1 MKQLIVSDK
10 VQKELL
16 TDFMIMG
23 ETRGLIGGYCEDEF
37 PVYYANEEMARMLG
51 YGAVEELVEAIN
63 GKVINTIHPDDREQ
77 VIKDIGGEYY
87 EGLTYETTYRMPR
100 KDGSWFWTVDKGKV
114 IRTEEGKLA
123 IISACQDMTSFVERH
138 KKLEEQNILSQAT
151 IDNIPGGYHRCSLEE
166 GHPFIYISDRFL
178 AILGWTR
185 EEIKTE
191 FHNKFDNMLHPDDRH
206 LSAKYTAR
214 ILDTCGHGFT
224 QDQIYRLLGKDGYH
238 WVTDATTLVKSGD
251 QTFFQGNIT
260 DITDFVKGKEKN
272 EKELEGSNQILNEH
286 NRILSALSRDYTTVL
301 LCDLRQ
307 DTFEVVKG
315 DSFTHHDPEEKQKL
329 VRESN
334 CYSERVRYFFEN
346 VLIKESAPEY
356 LERLLPEY
364 LMNELQETDS
374 IEIYYKTI
382 PNGSGFRHFLANAV
396 RLSNEEDH
404 FKIILGFRSVDEI
417 IKKEQEIE
425 LQREIIEGLGK
436 EYFSVLAVE
445 LDKDRVFSYR
455 ESEENGK
462 IISDFCR
469 KCDNRWS
476 QIIPSYAETMV
487 SDNTNGEFEKQLG
500 LETLRSQKEDYS
512 MTYEFKS
519 GTEIIYH
526 QVRVAYVKK
535 KDGARVAVVGT
546 RNIDSLIKKERMQ
559 EEKLKKAY
567 AAAENSNKAKT
578 EFLNNMSHDIRT
590 PMNVILGYN
599 QLMKSQ
605 LTEPKQLDYQKK
617 IEQSGKLLLSIIN
630 NVLDM
635 ARIESGKIKVDE
647 NYESVGEVVDE
658 IISTFASEAE
668 ERGIHLSGSMKVTH
682 RNILC
687 DGTKIREIYVNLVSN
702 AIKYTPRG
710 GNVTITVE
718 ELPCK
723 REGYMKVKSEIKDT
737 GIGMS
742 KEYLPTLF
750 EPFSRELN
758 TTTGRVRGTGLGMPI
773 VKKMIDLMGGSLEVE
788 SELGKGTVFTF
799 TLMHKI
805 ADKKYYS
812 QRIEKVKTSSMRES
826 LSGKHVLLAEDNDLN
841 AEIAVT
847 ILEEAGFVIERV
859 EDGIQCVNRIEQMS
873 PGTYDLILMDIQMP
887 NMDGYQAAQC
897 IRHLND
903 KKKAE
908 IPIIAMTANAFAED
922 RKRTFDAGMNGHIAK
937 PIDIEKL
944 GAVILSVLKKQES
957 LQIEKNNSMSANR
970 LRS

>member
-1 MKQLIVSDK
+1 MKQLIIPDK
-10 VQKELL
+10 VQKEML

-37 PVYYANEEMARMLG
+37 PVCYANEGMARMLG
-51 YGAVEELVEAIN
+51 YDAVEELIEAID

-77 VIKDIGGEYY
+77 VIKDIGDEYY

-114 IRTEEGKLA
+114 IQTEDGKLA
-123 IISACQDMTSFVERH
+123 IISACYDMTSFVERH
-138 KKLEEQNILSQAT
+138 KKLEEKNMLSQAT

-166 GHPFIYISDRFL
+166 GHPFLYISNRFL

-185 EEIKTE
+185 EEIRTI
-191 FHNKFDNMLHPDDRH
+191 FDNKFDNMLHPDDRN
-206 LSAKYTAR
+206 LSSDYVTR
-214 ILDTCGHGFT
+214 ILDTRGHGSAK
-224 QDQIYRLLGKDGYH
+224 DQIYRLLGKDGYH
-238 WVTDATTLVKSGD
+238 WVTDATTLVKSGN

-260 DITDFVKGKEKN
+260 DFTDFVKAKE
-272 EKELEGSNQILNEH
+272 
-286 NRILSALSRDYTTVL
+286 
-301 LCDLRQ
+301 
-307 DTFEVVKG
+307 
-315 DSFTHHDPEEKQKL
+315 
-329 VRESN
+329 
-334 CYSERVRYFFEN
+334 
-346 VLIKESAPEY
+346 
-356 LERLLPEY
+356 
-364 LMNELQETDS
+364 
-374 IEIYYKTI
+374 
-382 PNGSGFRHFLANAV
+382 
-396 RLSNEEDH
+396 
-404 FKIILGFRSVDEI
+404 
-417 IKKEQEIE
+417 KKEQEIE

-445 LDKDRVFSYR
+445 LDKDRVLSYR
-455 ESEENGK
+455 ESGENGK

-469 KCDNRWS
+469 KCGNRWS
-476 QIIPSYAETMV
+476 KIIPSYAEMMV
-487 SDNTNGEFEKQLG
+487 SDNTNGEFENQLG
-500 LETLRSQKEDYS
+500 LETLRSQEKDYS
-512 MTYEFKS
+512 MTYEFKLET
-519 GTEIIYH
+519 GINYH
-526 QVRVAYVKK
+526 QVRVAFVKK
-535 KDGARVAVVGT
+535 KDGTRMAVVGT

-567 AAAENSNKAKT
+567 VAAENANKAKT

-599 QLMKSQ
+599 HLMKSQ
-605 LTEPKQLDYQKK
+605 LTESKQLDYQKK
-617 IEQSGKLLLSIIN
+617 IEQSGKLLLAIIN

-647 NYESVGEVVDE
+647 NYERVGEVVDE
-658 IISTFASEAE
+658 IISTFSSEAE
-668 ERGIHLSGSMKVTH
+668 EKEIHLSGSMKVTH

-773 VKKMIDLMGGSLEVE
+773 VKKMVDLMGGSLEVE

-847 ILEEAGFVIERV
+847 ILEEAGLVIERV

-957 LQIEKNNSMSANR
+957 LQTGKNNSMSANR

>member
-1 MKQLIVSDK
+1 MKQLIIPDK
-10 VQKELL
+10 VQKEML
-16 TDFMIMG
+16 TDFMVTEG
-23 ETRGLIGGYCEDEF
+23 TSGLIGGYCEEEF

-51 YGAVEELVEAIN
+51 YDTVEELVAAID
-63 GKVINTIHPDDREQ
+63 GKVIHTIHPDDREQ

-114 IRTEEGKLA
+114 IRTEDGKLA
-123 IISACQDMTSFVERH
+123 IISACQDMTAFVERY
-138 KKLEEQNILSQAT
+138 KKQE
-151 IDNIPGGYHRCSLEE
+151 D
-166 GHPFIYISDRFL
+166 
-178 AILGWTR
+178 
-185 EEIKTE
+185 
-191 FHNKFDNMLHPDDRH
+191 
-206 LSAKYTAR
+206 
-214 ILDTCGHGFT
+214 
-224 QDQIYRLLGKDGYH
+224 
-238 WVTDATTLVKSGD
+238 
-251 QTFFQGNIT
+251 
-260 DITDFVKGKEKN
+260 
-272 EKELEGSNQILNEH
+272 SNRILNER

-301 LCDLRQ
+301 LCDLKQ

-315 DSFTHHDPEEKQKL
+315 DTFTHNAPEEKQKL

-334 CYSERVRYFFEN
+334 CYSEIARYFFEN
-346 VLIKESAPEY
+346 VLVKESAPEY

-374 IEIYYKTI
+374 IEIYHKTI
-382 PNGSGFRHFLANAV
+382 PNGSGSRHFLAKAV

-417 IKKEQEIE
+417 MKKEQEIE
-425 LQREIIEGLGK
+425 LQREIIEGLDK
-436 EYFSVLAVE
+436 VYFSVLVVE

-455 ESEENGK
+455 ESGENGK

-476 QIIPSYAETMV
+476 KIIPLYAKTMV

-500 LETLRSQKEDYS
+500 LEVLRSREEDYS
-512 MTYEFKS
+512 MTYELQ
-519 GTEIIYH
+519 TETGISYH
-526 QVRVAYVKK
+526 QVRVAYGKK
-535 KDGARVAVVGT
+535 KDGTRMAVVGT
-546 RNIDSLIKKERMQ
+546 RNIDSLIKKERIQ

-567 AAAENSNKAKT
+567 AAAENANKAKT

-599 QLMKSQ
+599 QLMKSL

-630 NVLDM
+630 HVLDM
-635 ARIESGKIKVDE
+635 ARIESGKMDIDE
-647 NYESVGEVVDE
+647 NYERVGEVLDE
-658 IISTFASEAE
+658 ILSTFSSEAE
-668 ERGIHLSGSMKVTH
+668 EKGIHLSGSMQVTH

-702 AIKYTPRG
+702 AMKYTPRG
-710 GNVTITVE
+710 GKVTITVE
-718 ELPCK
+718 ELPCEK
-723 REGYMKVKSEIKDT
+723 EGYMKVKSEIKDT

-742 KEYLPTLF
+742 KEYLPMLF
-750 EPFSRELN
+750 EPFSREHN
-758 TTTGRVRGTGLGMPI
+758 TTIGKVGGTGLGMPI
-773 VKKMIDLMGGSLEVE
+773 VKKMVDLMGGSIEVE
-788 SELGKGTVFTF
+788 SEPGKGTVFAF

-805 ADKKYYS
+805 ADEKYYS
-812 QRIEKVKTSSMRES
+812 RKTETDDASDPGKT
-826 LSGKHVLLAEDNDLN
+826 LLGKHVLLAEDNDLN

-847 ILEEAGFVIERV
+847 VLEEAGLAIERV
-859 EDGIQCVNRIEQMS
+859 EDGIQCVNKVEQMS

-903 KKKAE
+903 KTKAE

-922 RKRTFDAGMNGHIAK
+922 RKRAFDAGMNGHIAK
-937 PIDIEKL
+937 PIDIEKMEQ
-944 GAVILSVLKKQES
+944 AILSVLSKSKASQRQFCE
-957 LQIEKNNSMSANR
+957 
-970 LRS
+970 

>member
-1 MKQLIVSDK
+1 MKQLIIPDK
-10 VQKELL
+10 VQKEML
-16 TDFMIMG
+16 TDFRIMG
-23 ETRGLIGGYCEDEF
+23 ETKGLIGGYCEDEF
-37 PVYYANEEMARMLG
+37 PVCYANEEMARMLG
-51 YGAVEELVEAIN
+51 YDAVEELIEAID

-77 VIKDIGGEYY
+77 VIKDIGDEYY

-114 IRTEEGKLA
+114 IQTEDGKLA
-123 IISACQDMTSFVERH
+123 IISACYDMTSFVERH
-138 KKLEEQNILSQAT
+138 KKLEEKNMLSQAT

-166 GHPFIYISDRFL
+166 GHPFLYISNRFL

-185 EEIKTE
+185 EEIRTI
-191 FHNKFDNMLHPDDRH
+191 FDNKFDNMLHPDDRN
-206 LSAKYTAR
+206 LSSDYVTR
-214 ILDTCGHGFT
+214 ILDTRGHGSEK
-224 QDQIYRLLGKDGYH
+224 DQIYRLLGKDGYH
-238 WVTDATTLVKSGD
+238 WVTDATTLVKSGN

-260 DITDFVKGKEKN
+260 DFTDFVKAKE
-272 EKELEGSNQILNEH
+272 
-286 NRILSALSRDYTTVL
+286 
-301 LCDLRQ
+301 
-307 DTFEVVKG
+307 
-315 DSFTHHDPEEKQKL
+315 
-329 VRESN
+329 
-334 CYSERVRYFFEN
+334 
-346 VLIKESAPEY
+346 
-356 LERLLPEY
+356 
-364 LMNELQETDS
+364 
-374 IEIYYKTI
+374 
-382 PNGSGFRHFLANAV
+382 
-396 RLSNEEDH
+396 
-404 FKIILGFRSVDEI
+404 
-417 IKKEQEIE
+417 KKEQEIE

-445 LDKDRVFSYR
+445 LDKDRVLSYR
-455 ESEENGK
+455 ESGENGK

-469 KCDNRWS
+469 KCGNRWS
-476 QIIPSYAETMV
+476 KIIPSYAETMV
-487 SDNTNGEFEKQLG
+487 SDNTNGEFENQLG
-500 LETLRSQKEDYS
+500 LETLRSQEKDYS
-512 MTYEFKS
+512 MTYEFKLET
-519 GTEIIYH
+519 GINYH
-526 QVRVAYVKK
+526 QVRVAFVKK
-535 KDGARVAVVGT
+535 KDGTRMAVVGT

-567 AAAENSNKAKT
+567 VAAENANKAKT

-599 QLMKSQ
+599 HLMKSQ
-605 LTEPKQLDYQKK
+605 LTESKQLDYQKK
-617 IEQSGKLLLSIIN
+617 IEQSGKLLLAIIN

-647 NYESVGEVVDE
+647 NYERVGEVVDE
-658 IISTFASEAE
+658 IISTFSSEAE
-668 ERGIHLSGSMKVTH
+668 EKEIHLSGSMKVTH

-702 AIKYTPRG
+702 AMKYTPRG

-718 ELPCK
+718 ELPCEK
-723 REGYMKVKSEIKDT
+723 EGYMKVKSEIKDT

-750 EPFSRELN
+750 EPFSREQN
-758 TTTGRVRGTGLGMPI
+758 TTIGRIGGTGLGMPI
-773 VKKMIDLMGGSLEVE
+773 VKKMVDLMGGSIEVA

-805 ADKKYYS
+805 ADRKFYS
-812 QRIEKVKTSSMRES
+812 QKTEAAETSEMGKN

-847 ILEEAGFVIERV
+847 VLEETGIVIERV
-859 EDGIQCVNRIEQMS
+859 EDGIQCVNRVVQMS

-887 NMDGYQAAQC
+887 NMDGYKATRC
-897 IRHLND
+897 IRRLDD

-922 RKRTFDAGMNGHIAK
+922 RKKAFDAGMNGHIAK

-944 GAVILSVLKKQES
+944 GAVILSVLNKQEN
-957 LQIEKNNSMSANR
+957 LQNGKNNSMNANR

>member
-1 MKQLIVSDK
+1 MKQLIIPDK
-10 VQKELL
+10 VQKEML

-23 ETRGLIGGYCEDEF
+23 ETKGLIGGYCEDEF
-37 PVYYANEEMARMLG
+37 PVCYANEEMARMLG
-51 YGAVEELVEAIN
+51 YDAVEELIEAID

-77 VIKDIGGEYY
+77 VIKDIGDEYY

-100 KDGSWFWTVDKGKV
+100 KDGSCFWTVDKGKV
-114 IRTEEGKLA
+114 VQTEDGKLA
-123 IISACQDMTSFVERH
+123 IISACYDMTSFVERH
-138 KKLEEQNILSQAT
+138 KKLEEKNMLSQAT

-166 GHPFIYISDRFL
+166 GHPFLYISNRFL

-185 EEIKTE
+185 EEIRTI
-191 FHNKFDNMLHPDDRH
+191 FDNKFDNMLHPDDRN
-206 LSAKYTAR
+206 LSSDYVTR
-214 ILDTCGHGFT
+214 ILDTRGHGSEK
-224 QDQIYRLLGKDGYH
+224 DQIYRLLGKDGYH
-238 WVTDATTLVKSGD
+238 WVTDATTLVKSGN

-260 DITDFVKGKEKN
+260 DFTDFVKAKE
-272 EKELEGSNQILNEH
+272 
-286 NRILSALSRDYTTVL
+286 
-301 LCDLRQ
+301 
-307 DTFEVVKG
+307 
-315 DSFTHHDPEEKQKL
+315 
-329 VRESN
+329 
-334 CYSERVRYFFEN
+334 
-346 VLIKESAPEY
+346 
-356 LERLLPEY
+356 
-364 LMNELQETDS
+364 
-374 IEIYYKTI
+374 
-382 PNGSGFRHFLANAV
+382 
-396 RLSNEEDH
+396 
-404 FKIILGFRSVDEI
+404 
-417 IKKEQEIE
+417 KKEQEIE

-445 LDKDRVFSYR
+445 LDKDRVLSYR
-455 ESEENGK
+455 ESGENGK

-469 KCDNRWS
+469 KCGNRWS
-476 QIIPSYAETMV
+476 KIIPSYAETMV
-487 SDNTNGEFEKQLG
+487 SDNTNGEFENQLG
-500 LETLRSQKEDYS
+500 LETLRSQEKDYS
-512 MTYEFKS
+512 MTYEFKLET
-519 GTEIIYH
+519 GINYH
-526 QVRVAYVKK
+526 QVRVAFVKK
-535 KDGARVAVVGT
+535 KDGTRMAVVGT

-567 AAAENSNKAKT
+567 VAAENANKAKT

-605 LTEPKQLDYQKK
+605 LTESKQLDYQKK
-617 IEQSGKLLLSIIN
+617 IEQSGKLLLAIIN

-647 NYESVGEVVDE
+647 NYERVGEVVDE
-658 IISTFASEAE
+658 IISTFSSEAE
-668 ERGIHLSGSMKVTH
+668 EKEIHLSGSMKVTH

-702 AIKYTPRG
+702 AMKYTPRG

-718 ELPCK
+718 ELPCEK
-723 REGYMKVKSEIKDT
+723 EGYMKVKSEIKDT

-750 EPFSRELN
+750 EPFSREQN
-758 TTTGRVRGTGLGMPI
+758 TTTGRIGGTGLGMPI
-773 VKKMIDLMGGSLEVE
+773 VKKMVDLMGGSIEVA

-805 ADKKYYS
+805 ADRKFYS
-812 QRIEKVKTSSMRES
+812 QKTEAAETSEMGKN

-847 ILEEAGFVIERV
+847 VLEETGIVIERV
-859 EDGIQCVNRIEQMS
+859 EDGIQCVNRVAQMS

-887 NMDGYQAAQC
+887 NMDGYKATRC
-897 IRHLND
+897 IRRLDD

-922 RKRTFDAGMNGHIAK
+922 RKKAFDAGMNGHIAK

-944 GAVILSVLKKQES
+944 GAVILSVLNKQEN
-957 LQIEKNNSMSANR
+957 LQNGKNNSMNANR

>member
-1 MKQLIVSDK
+1 MKQLIIPDK
-10 VQKELL
+10 VQKEML

-23 ETRGLIGGYCEDEF
+23 ETKGLIGGYCEDEF
-37 PVYYANEEMARMLG
+37 PVCYANEEMARMLG
-51 YGAVEELVEAIN
+51 YDAVEELIEAID

-77 VIKDIGGEYY
+77 VIKDIGDEYY

-100 KDGSWFWTVDKGKV
+100 KDGSCFWTVDKGKV
-114 IRTEEGKLA
+114 VQTEDGKLA
-123 IISACQDMTSFVERH
+123 IISACYDMTSFVERH
-138 KKLEEQNILSQAT
+138 KKLEEKNMLSQAT

-166 GHPFIYISDRFL
+166 GHPFLYISNRFL

-185 EEIKTE
+185 EEIRTI
-191 FHNKFDNMLHPDDRH
+191 FDNKFDNMLHPDDRN
-206 LSAKYTAR
+206 LSSDYVAR
-214 ILDTCGHGFT
+214 ILDTRGHGSEK
-224 QDQIYRLLGKDGYH
+224 DQIYRLLGKDGYH
-238 WVTDATTLVKSGD
+238 WVTDATTLVKSGN

-260 DITDFVKGKEKN
+260 DFTDFVKAKE
-272 EKELEGSNQILNEH
+272 
-286 NRILSALSRDYTTVL
+286 
-301 LCDLRQ
+301 
-307 DTFEVVKG
+307 
-315 DSFTHHDPEEKQKL
+315 
-329 VRESN
+329 
-334 CYSERVRYFFEN
+334 
-346 VLIKESAPEY
+346 
-356 LERLLPEY
+356 
-364 LMNELQETDS
+364 
-374 IEIYYKTI
+374 
-382 PNGSGFRHFLANAV
+382 
-396 RLSNEEDH
+396 
-404 FKIILGFRSVDEI
+404 
-417 IKKEQEIE
+417 KKEQEIE

-445 LDKDRVFSYR
+445 LDKDRVLSYR
-455 ESEENGK
+455 ESGENGK

-469 KCDNRWS
+469 KCGNRWS
-476 QIIPSYAETMV
+476 KIIPSYAETMV
-487 SDNTNGEFEKQLG
+487 SDNTNGEFENQLG
-500 LETLRSQKEDYS
+500 LETLRSQEKDYS
-512 MTYEFKS
+512 MTYEFKLET
-519 GTEIIYH
+519 GINYH
-526 QVRVAYVKK
+526 QVRVAFVKK
-535 KDGARVAVVGT
+535 KDGTRMAVVGT

-567 AAAENSNKAKT
+567 VAAENANKAKT

-599 QLMKSQ
+599 HLMKSQ
-605 LTEPKQLDYQKK
+605 LTESKQLDYQKK
-617 IEQSGKLLLSIIN
+617 IEQSGKLLLAIIN

-647 NYESVGEVVDE
+647 NYERVGEVVDE
-658 IISTFASEAE
+658 IISTFSSEAE
-668 ERGIHLSGSMKVTH
+668 EKEIHLSGSMKVTH

-702 AIKYTPRG
+702 AMKYTPRG

-718 ELPCK
+718 ELPCEK
-723 REGYMKVKSEIKDT
+723 EGYMKVKSEIKDT

-750 EPFSRELN
+750 EPFSREQN
-758 TTTGRVRGTGLGMPI
+758 TTIGRIGGTGLGMPI
-773 VKKMIDLMGGSLEVE
+773 VKKMVDLMGGSIEVA

-805 ADKKYYS
+805 ADRKFYS
-812 QRIEKVKTSSMRES
+812 QKTEAAETSEMGKN

-847 ILEEAGFVIERV
+847 VLEETGIVIERV
-859 EDGIQCVNRIEQMS
+859 EDGIQCVNRVVQMS

-887 NMDGYQAAQC
+887 NMDGYKATRC
-897 IRHLND
+897 IRRLDD

-922 RKRTFDAGMNGHIAK
+922 RKKAFDAGMNGHIAK

-944 GAVILSVLKKQES
+944 GAVILSVLNKQEN
-957 LQIEKNNSMSANR
+957 LQNGKNNSMNANR

>member
-1 MKQLIVSDK
+1 MKQLIIPDK
-10 VQKELL
+10 VQKEML
-16 TDFMIMG
+16 TDFRIMG
-23 ETRGLIGGYCEDEF
+23 ETKGLIGGYCEDEF
-37 PVYYANEEMARMLG
+37 PVCYANEEMARMLG
-51 YGAVEELVEAIN
+51 YDAVEELIEAID

-77 VIKDIGGEYY
+77 VIKDIGDEYY

-100 KDGSWFWTVDKGKV
+100 KDGSCFWTVDKGKV
-114 IRTEEGKLA
+114 VQTEDGKLA
-123 IISACQDMTSFVERH
+123 IISACYDMTSFVERH
-138 KKLEEQNILSQAT
+138 KKLEEKNMLSQAT

-166 GHPFIYISDRFL
+166 GHPFLYISNRFL

-185 EEIKTE
+185 EEIRTI
-191 FHNKFDNMLHPDDRH
+191 FDNKFDNMLHPDDRN
-206 LSAKYTAR
+206 LSSDYVTR
-214 ILDTCGHGFT
+214 ILDTRGHGSEK
-224 QDQIYRLLGKDGYH
+224 DQIYRLLGKDGYH
-238 WVTDATTLVKSGD
+238 WVTDATTLVKSGN

-260 DITDFVKGKEKN
+260 DFTDFVKAKE
-272 EKELEGSNQILNEH
+272 
-286 NRILSALSRDYTTVL
+286 
-301 LCDLRQ
+301 
-307 DTFEVVKG
+307 
-315 DSFTHHDPEEKQKL
+315 
-329 VRESN
+329 
-334 CYSERVRYFFEN
+334 
-346 VLIKESAPEY
+346 
-356 LERLLPEY
+356 
-364 LMNELQETDS
+364 
-374 IEIYYKTI
+374 
-382 PNGSGFRHFLANAV
+382 
-396 RLSNEEDH
+396 
-404 FKIILGFRSVDEI
+404 
-417 IKKEQEIE
+417 KKEQEIE

-445 LDKDRVFSYR
+445 LDKDRVLSYR
-455 ESEENGK
+455 ESGENGK

-469 KCDNRWS
+469 KCGNRWS
-476 QIIPSYAETMV
+476 KIIPSYAEMMV
-487 SDNTNGEFEKQLG
+487 SDNTNGEFENQLG
-500 LETLRSQKEDYS
+500 LETLRSQEKDYS
-512 MTYEFKS
+512 MTYEFKLET
-519 GTEIIYH
+519 GINYH
-526 QVRVAYVKK
+526 QVRVAFVKK
-535 KDGARVAVVGT
+535 KDGTRMAVVGT

-750 EPFSRELN
+750 EPFSREQN
-758 TTTGRVRGTGLGMPI
+758 TTTRRIGGTGLGMPI
-773 VKKMIDLMGGSLEVE
+773 VKKMVDLMGGSIEVA

-805 ADKKYYS
+805 ADRKFYS
-812 QRIEKVKTSSMRES
+812 QKTEAAETSEMGKN

-847 ILEEAGFVIERV
+847 VLEETGIVIERV
-859 EDGIQCVNRIEQMS
+859 EDGIQCVNRVAQMS

-897 IRHLND
+897 IRHLDD
-903 KKKAE
+903 KMKAE

-922 RKRTFDAGMNGHIAK
+922 RKKAFDAGMNGHIAK

-944 GAVILSVLKKQES
+944 GAVILSVLNKQEN
-957 LQIEKNNSMSANR
+957 LQNGKNNSMNANR

>member
-16 TDFMIMG
+16 TDLMIMG
-23 ETRGLIGGYCEDEF
+23 ETRGLIGGYCENEF

-51 YGAVEELVEAIN
+51 YDAVEEMVEAID

-77 VIKDIGGEYY
+77 VIKDIGDEYY

-114 IRTEEGKLA
+114 IQTEDGKLA
-123 IISACQDMTSFVERH
+123 IISACYDMTSFVERH
-138 KKLEEQNILSQAT
+138 KKLEEKNMLSQAT

-166 GHPFIYISDRFL
+166 GHPFLYISNRFL

-185 EEIKTE
+185 EEIRTI
-191 FHNKFDNMLHPDDRH
+191 FDNKFDNMLHPDDRN
-206 LSAKYTAR
+206 LSSDYVTR
-214 ILDTCGHGFT
+214 ILDTRGHGSAK
-224 QDQIYRLLGKDGYH
+224 DQIYRLLGKDGYH
-238 WVTDATTLVKSGD
+238 WVTDATTLVKSGN

-260 DITDFVKGKEKN
+260 DFTDFVKAKE
-272 EKELEGSNQILNEH
+272 
-286 NRILSALSRDYTTVL
+286 
-301 LCDLRQ
+301 
-307 DTFEVVKG
+307 
-315 DSFTHHDPEEKQKL
+315 
-329 VRESN
+329 
-334 CYSERVRYFFEN
+334 
-346 VLIKESAPEY
+346 
-356 LERLLPEY
+356 
-364 LMNELQETDS
+364 
-374 IEIYYKTI
+374 
-382 PNGSGFRHFLANAV
+382 
-396 RLSNEEDH
+396 
-404 FKIILGFRSVDEI
+404 
-417 IKKEQEIE
+417 KKEQEIE

-445 LDKDRVFSYR
+445 LDKDRVLSYR
-455 ESEENGK
+455 ESGENGK

-469 KCDNRWS
+469 KCGNRWS
-476 QIIPSYAETMV
+476 KIIPSYAEMMV
-487 SDNTNGEFEKQLG
+487 SDNTNGEFENQLG
-500 LETLRSQKEDYS
+500 LETLRSQEKDYS
-512 MTYEFKS
+512 MTYEFKLET
-519 GTEIIYH
+519 GINYH
-526 QVRVAYVKK
+526 QVRVAFVKK
-535 KDGARVAVVGT
+535 KDGTRMAVVGT

-702 AIKYTPRG
+702 AMKYTPRG

-718 ELPCK
+718 ELPCEK
-723 REGYMKVKSEIKDT
+723 EGYMKVKSEIKDT

-750 EPFSRELN
+750 EPFSREQN
-758 TTTGRVRGTGLGMPI
+758 TTIGRIGGTGLGMPI
-773 VKKMIDLMGGSLEVE
+773 VKKMVDLMGGSIEVA

-805 ADKKYYS
+805 ADRKFYS
-812 QRIEKVKTSSMRES
+812 QKTEAAETSEMGKN

-847 ILEEAGFVIERV
+847 VLEETGIVIERV
-859 EDGIQCVNRIEQMS
+859 EDGIQCVNRVVQMS

-897 IRHLND
+897 IRHLDD
-903 KKKAE
+903 KMKAE

-922 RKRTFDAGMNGHIAK
+922 RKKAFDAGMNGHIAK

-944 GAVILSVLKKQES
+944 GAVILSVLNKQEN
-957 LQIEKNNSMSANR
+957 LQNGKNNSMNANR

>member
-1 MKQLIVSDK
+1 MKQLIIPDK
-10 VQKELL
+10 VQKEML

-23 ETRGLIGGYCEDEF
+23 ETKGLIGGYCEDEF
-37 PVYYANEEMARMLG
+37 PVCYANEEMARMLG
-51 YGAVEELVEAIN
+51 YDAVEELIEAID

-77 VIKDIGGEYY
+77 VIKDIGDEYY

-166 GHPFIYISDRFL
+166 GHPFLYISNRFL

-185 EEIKTE
+185 EEIRTI
-191 FHNKFDNMLHPDDRH
+191 FDNKFDNMLHPDDRN
-206 LSAKYTAR
+206 LSSDYVTR
-214 ILDTCGHGFT
+214 ILDTRGHGSEK
-224 QDQIYRLLGKDGYH
+224 DQIYRLLGKDGYH
-238 WVTDATTLVKSGD
+238 WVTDATTLVKSGN

-260 DITDFVKGKEKN
+260 DFTDFVKAKE
-272 EKELEGSNQILNEH
+272 
-286 NRILSALSRDYTTVL
+286 
-301 LCDLRQ
+301 
-307 DTFEVVKG
+307 
-315 DSFTHHDPEEKQKL
+315 
-329 VRESN
+329 
-334 CYSERVRYFFEN
+334 
-346 VLIKESAPEY
+346 
-356 LERLLPEY
+356 
-364 LMNELQETDS
+364 
-374 IEIYYKTI
+374 
-382 PNGSGFRHFLANAV
+382 
-396 RLSNEEDH
+396 
-404 FKIILGFRSVDEI
+404 
-417 IKKEQEIE
+417 KKEQEIE

-445 LDKDRVFSYR
+445 LDKDRVLSYR
-455 ESEENGK
+455 ESGENGK

-469 KCDNRWS
+469 KCGNRWS
-476 QIIPSYAETMV
+476 KIIPSYAEMMV
-487 SDNTNGEFEKQLG
+487 SDNTNGEFENQLG
-500 LETLRSQKEDYS
+500 LETLRSQEKDYS
-512 MTYEFKS
+512 MTYEFKLET
-519 GTEIIYH
+519 GINYH
-526 QVRVAYVKK
+526 QVRVAFVKK
-535 KDGARVAVVGT
+535 KDGTRMAVVGT

-567 AAAENSNKAKT
+567 VAAENANKAKT

-599 QLMKSQ
+599 HLMKSQ
-605 LTEPKQLDYQKK
+605 LTESKQLDYQKK
-617 IEQSGKLLLSIIN
+617 IEQSGKLLLAIIN

-647 NYESVGEVVDE
+647 NYERVGEVVDE
-658 IISTFASEAE
+658 IISTFSSEAE
-668 ERGIHLSGSMKVTH
+668 EKEIHLSGSMKVTH

-702 AIKYTPRG
+702 AMKYTPRG

-718 ELPCK
+718 ELPCEK
-723 REGYMKVKSEIKDT
+723 EGYMKVKSEIKDT

-750 EPFSRELN
+750 EPFSREQN
-758 TTTGRVRGTGLGMPI
+758 TTTRRIGGTGLGMPI
-773 VKKMIDLMGGSLEVE
+773 VKKMVDLMGGSIEVA

-805 ADKKYYS
+805 ADRKFYS
-812 QRIEKVKTSSMRES
+812 QKTEAAETSEMGKN

-847 ILEEAGFVIERV
+847 VLEETGIVIERV
-859 EDGIQCVNRIEQMS
+859 EDGIQCVNRVAQMS

-887 NMDGYQAAQC
+887 NMDGYKATKC
-897 IRHLND
+897 IRRLDD

-922 RKRTFDAGMNGHIAK
+922 RKRAFDAGMNGHIAK

-944 GAVILSVLKKQES
+944 GAVILFVLNKQEN
-957 LQIEKNNSMSANR
+957 LQNGKNNSMNANR

>member
-1 MKQLIVSDK
+1 MKQLIIPDK
-10 VQKELL
+10 VQKEML
-16 TDFMIMG
+16 TDFRIMG
-23 ETRGLIGGYCEDEF
+23 ETKGLIGGYCEDEF
-37 PVYYANEEMARMLG
+37 PVCYANEEMARMLG
-51 YGAVEELVEAIN
+51 YDAVEELIEAID

-77 VIKDIGGEYY
+77 VIKDIGDEYY

-100 KDGSWFWTVDKGKV
+100 KDGSCFWTVDKGKV
-114 IRTEEGKLA
+114 VQTEDGKLA
-123 IISACQDMTSFVERH
+123 IISACYDMTSFVERH
-138 KKLEEQNILSQAT
+138 KKLEEKNMLSQAT

-166 GHPFIYISDRFL
+166 GHPFLYISNRFL

-185 EEIKTE
+185 EEIRTI
-191 FHNKFDNMLHPDDRH
+191 FDNKFDNMLHPDDRN
-206 LSAKYTAR
+206 LSSDYVAR
-214 ILDTCGHGFT
+214 ILDTRGHGSEK
-224 QDQIYRLLGKDGYH
+224 DQIYRLLGKDGYH
-238 WVTDATTLVKSGD
+238 WVTDATTLVKSGN

-260 DITDFVKGKEKN
+260 DFTDFVKAKE
-272 EKELEGSNQILNEH
+272 
-286 NRILSALSRDYTTVL
+286 
-301 LCDLRQ
+301 
-307 DTFEVVKG
+307 
-315 DSFTHHDPEEKQKL
+315 
-329 VRESN
+329 
-334 CYSERVRYFFEN
+334 
-346 VLIKESAPEY
+346 
-356 LERLLPEY
+356 
-364 LMNELQETDS
+364 
-374 IEIYYKTI
+374 
-382 PNGSGFRHFLANAV
+382 
-396 RLSNEEDH
+396 
-404 FKIILGFRSVDEI
+404 
-417 IKKEQEIE
+417 KKEQEIE

-445 LDKDRVFSYR
+445 LDKDRVLSYR
-455 ESEENGK
+455 ESGENGK

-469 KCDNRWS
+469 KCGNRWS
-476 QIIPSYAETMV
+476 KIIPSYAETMV
-487 SDNTNGEFEKQLG
+487 SDNTNGEFENQLG
-500 LETLRSQKEDYS
+500 LETLRSQEKDYS
-512 MTYEFKS
+512 MTYEFKLET
-519 GTEIIYH
+519 GINYH
-526 QVRVAYVKK
+526 QVRVAFVKK
-535 KDGARVAVVGT
+535 KDGTRMAVVGT

-567 AAAENSNKAKT
+567 VAAENANKAKT

-605 LTEPKQLDYQKK
+605 LTESKQLDYQKK
-617 IEQSGKLLLSIIN
+617 IEQSGKLLLAIIN

-647 NYESVGEVVDE
+647 NYERVGEVVDE
-658 IISTFASEAE
+658 IISTFSSEAE
-668 ERGIHLSGSMKVTH
+668 EKEIHLSGSMKVTH

-702 AIKYTPRG
+702 AMKYTPRG

-718 ELPCK
+718 ELPCEK
-723 REGYMKVKSEIKDT
+723 EGYMKVKSEIKDT

-750 EPFSRELN
+750 EPFSREQN
-758 TTTGRVRGTGLGMPI
+758 TTTRRIGGTGLGMPI
-773 VKKMIDLMGGSLEVE
+773 VKKMVDLMGGSIEVA

-805 ADKKYYS
+805 ADRKFYS
-812 QRIEKVKTSSMRES
+812 QKTEAAETSEMGKN

-847 ILEEAGFVIERV
+847 VLEETGIVIERV
-859 EDGIQCVNRIEQMS
+859 EDGIQCVNRVVQMS

-887 NMDGYQAAQC
+887 NMDGYKATRC
-897 IRHLND
+897 IRRLDD

-922 RKRTFDAGMNGHIAK
+922 RKKAFDAGMNGHIAK

-944 GAVILSVLKKQES
+944 GAVILSVLNKQEN
-957 LQIEKNNSMSANR
+957 LQNGKNNSMNANR

>member
-1 MKQLIVSDK
+1 MKQLIIPDK
-10 VQKELL
+10 VQKEML

-37 PVYYANEEMARMLG
+37 PVCYANEGMARMLG
-51 YGAVEELVEAIN
+51 YDAVEELIEAID

-77 VIKDIGGEYY
+77 VIKDIGDEYY

-114 IRTEEGKLA
+114 IQTEDGKLA
-123 IISACQDMTSFVERH
+123 IISACYDMTSFVERH
-138 KKLEEQNILSQAT
+138 KKLEEKNMLSQAT

-166 GHPFIYISDRFL
+166 GHPFLYISNRFL

-185 EEIKTE
+185 EEIRTI
-191 FHNKFDNMLHPDDRH
+191 FDNKFDNMLHPDDRN
-206 LSAKYTAR
+206 LSSDYVTR
-214 ILDTCGHGFT
+214 ILDTRGHGSAK
-224 QDQIYRLLGKDGYH
+224 DQIYRLLGKDGYH
-238 WVTDATTLVKSGD
+238 WVTDATTLVKSGN

-260 DITDFVKGKEKN
+260 DFTDFVKAKE
-272 EKELEGSNQILNEH
+272 
-286 NRILSALSRDYTTVL
+286 
-301 LCDLRQ
+301 
-307 DTFEVVKG
+307 
-315 DSFTHHDPEEKQKL
+315 
-329 VRESN
+329 
-334 CYSERVRYFFEN
+334 
-346 VLIKESAPEY
+346 
-356 LERLLPEY
+356 
-364 LMNELQETDS
+364 
-374 IEIYYKTI
+374 
-382 PNGSGFRHFLANAV
+382 
-396 RLSNEEDH
+396 
-404 FKIILGFRSVDEI
+404 
-417 IKKEQEIE
+417 KKEQEIE

-445 LDKDRVFSYR
+445 LDKDRVLSYR
-455 ESEENGK
+455 ESGENGK

-469 KCDNRWS
+469 KCGNRWS
-476 QIIPSYAETMV
+476 KIIPSYAEMMV
-487 SDNTNGEFEKQLG
+487 SDNTNGEFENQLG
-500 LETLRSQKEDYS
+500 LETLRSQEKDYS
-512 MTYEFKS
+512 MTYEFKLET
-519 GTEIIYH
+519 GINYH
-526 QVRVAYVKK
+526 QVRVAFVKK
-535 KDGARVAVVGT
+535 KDGTRMAVVGT

-567 AAAENSNKAKT
+567 VAAENANKAKT

-599 QLMKSQ
+599 HLMKSQ
-605 LTEPKQLDYQKK
+605 LTESKQLDYQKK
-617 IEQSGKLLLSIIN
+617 IEQSGKLLLAIIN

-647 NYESVGEVVDE
+647 NYERVGEVVDE
-658 IISTFASEAE
+658 IISTFSSEAE
-668 ERGIHLSGSMKVTH
+668 EKEIHLSGSMKVTH

-702 AIKYTPRG
+702 AMKYTPRG

-718 ELPCK
+718 ELPCEK
-723 REGYMKVKSEIKDT
+723 EGYMKVKSEIKDT

-750 EPFSRELN
+750 EPFSREQN
-758 TTTGRVRGTGLGMPI
+758 TTIGRIGGTGLGMPI
-773 VKKMIDLMGGSLEVE
+773 VKKMVDLMGGSLEVE

-847 ILEEAGFVIERV
+847 ILEEAGLVIERV

-957 LQIEKNNSMSANR
+957 LQTGKNNSMSANR

>member
-1 MKQLIVSDK
+1 MKQLIIPDK
-10 VQKELL
+10 VQKEML

-37 PVYYANEEMARMLG
+37 PVCYANEGMARMLG
-51 YGAVEELVEAIN
+51 YDAVEELIEAID

-77 VIKDIGGEYY
+77 VIKDIGDEYY

-114 IRTEEGKLA
+114 IQTEDGKLA
-123 IISACQDMTSFVERH
+123 IISACYDMTSFVERH
-138 KKLEEQNILSQAT
+138 KKLEEKNMLSQAT

-166 GHPFIYISDRFL
+166 GHPFLYISNRFL

-185 EEIKTE
+185 EEIRTI
-191 FHNKFDNMLHPDDRH
+191 FDNKFDNMLHPDDRN
-206 LSAKYTAR
+206 LSSDYVTR
-214 ILDTCGHGFT
+214 ILDTRGHGSAK
-224 QDQIYRLLGKDGYH
+224 DQIYRLLGKDGYH
-238 WVTDATTLVKSGD
+238 WVTDATTLVKSGN
-251 QTFFQGNIT
+251 QTSFQGNIT
-260 DITDFVKGKEKN
+260 DFTDFVKAKE
-272 EKELEGSNQILNEH
+272 
-286 NRILSALSRDYTTVL
+286 
-301 LCDLRQ
+301 
-307 DTFEVVKG
+307 
-315 DSFTHHDPEEKQKL
+315 
-329 VRESN
+329 
-334 CYSERVRYFFEN
+334 
-346 VLIKESAPEY
+346 
-356 LERLLPEY
+356 
-364 LMNELQETDS
+364 
-374 IEIYYKTI
+374 
-382 PNGSGFRHFLANAV
+382 
-396 RLSNEEDH
+396 
-404 FKIILGFRSVDEI
+404 
-417 IKKEQEIE
+417 KKEQEIE

-445 LDKDRVFSYR
+445 LDKDRVLSYR
-455 ESEENGK
+455 ESGENGK

-469 KCDNRWS
+469 KCGNRWS
-476 QIIPSYAETMV
+476 KIIPSYAEMMV
-487 SDNTNGEFEKQLG
+487 SDNTNGEFENQLG
-500 LETLRSQKEDYS
+500 LETLRSQEKDYS
-512 MTYEFKS
+512 MTYEFKLET
-519 GTEIIYH
+519 GINYH
-526 QVRVAYVKK
+526 QVRVAFVKK
-535 KDGARVAVVGT
+535 KDGTRMAVVGT

-567 AAAENSNKAKT
+567 VAAENANKAKT

-599 QLMKSQ
+599 HLMKSQ
-605 LTEPKQLDYQKK
+605 LTESKQLDYQKK
-617 IEQSGKLLLSIIN
+617 IEQSGKLLLAIIN

-647 NYESVGEVVDE
+647 NYERVGEVVDE
-658 IISTFASEAE
+658 IISTFSSEAE
-668 ERGIHLSGSMKVTH
+668 EKEIHLSGSMKVTH

-702 AIKYTPRG
+702 AMKYTPRG

-718 ELPCK
+718 ELPCEK
-723 REGYMKVKSEIKDT
+723 EGYMKVKSEIKDT

-750 EPFSRELN
+750 EPFSREQN
-758 TTTGRVRGTGLGMPI
+758 TTIGRIGGTGLGMPI
-773 VKKMIDLMGGSLEVE
+773 VKKMVDLMGGSIEVA

-805 ADKKYYS
+805 ADRKFYS
-812 QRIEKVKTSSMRES
+812 QKTEAAETSEMGKN

-847 ILEEAGFVIERV
+847 VLEETGIVIERV
-859 EDGIQCVNRIEQMS
+859 EDGIQCVNRVVQMS

-887 NMDGYQAAQC
+887 NMDGYKATRC
-897 IRHLND
+897 IRRLDD

-922 RKRTFDAGMNGHIAK
+922 RKKAFDAGMNGHIAK

-944 GAVILSVLKKQES
+944 GAVILSVLNKQEN
-957 LQIEKNNSMSANR
+957 LQNGKNNSMNANR

>member
-1 MKQLIVSDK
+1 MKQLIISEK

-16 TDFMIMG
+16 TDFMITG

-37 PVYYANEEMARMLG
+37 PFYYANEEMALMLG
-51 YGAVEELVEAIN
+51 YDTVEELVEAID
-63 GKVINTIHPDDREQ
+63 GKVINTIHSDDREQ

-114 IRTEEGKLA
+114 IRTEDGKLA
-123 IISACQDMTSFVERH
+123 IISACYDMTSFVERH
-138 KKLEEQNILSQAT
+138 KKLEEQNMLSQAT

-166 GHPFIYISDRFL
+166 GHPFVYISDRFL

-185 EEIKTE
+185 EEIRII
-191 FHNKFDNMLHPDDRH
+191 FDNKFDNMLHPDDRN
-206 LSAKYTAR
+206 LSADYTAR
-214 ILDTCGHGFT
+214 ILDTYGHGFT
-224 QDQIYRLLGKDGYH
+224 QDQIYRLLGKNGYH
-238 WVTDATTLVKSGD
+238 WVTDATTLVKSGN

-260 DITDFVKGKEKN
+260 DITDFVKAKEKI
-272 EKELEGSNQILNEH
+272 EQEQEESNRILNES

-301 LCDLRQ
+301 LCDLKQ
-307 DTFEVVKG
+307 NTFEVVKG
-315 DSFTHHDPEEKQKL
+315 DTFTHNDHAEKQQL
-329 VRESN
+329 VCGSN
-334 CYSERVRYFFEN
+334 CYSERVRFFFEN

-356 LERLLPEY
+356 LERLLPDH
-364 LMNELQETDS
+364 LMKELQETDS
-374 IEIYYKTI
+374 IEIYHKTV
-382 PNGSGFRHFLANAV
+382 PNGTGFRHFLARAI
-396 RLSNEEDH
+396 RLSNEENH
-404 FKIILGFRSVDEI
+404 FKVILGFCSVDEI
-417 IKKEQEIE
+417 IKIEQEIE

-445 LDKDRVFSYR
+445 LDKDRVLSYR
-455 ESEENGK
+455 ESEESGK
-462 IISDFCR
+462 IFSDFSR
-469 KCDNRWS
+469 KYGNRWS
-476 QIIPSYAETMV
+476 KMVPFYAKTMV
-487 SDNTNGEFEKQLG
+487 ADKTSGEFEKQLG
-500 LETLRSQKEDYS
+500 LEALRSQEEDFS

-519 GTEIIYH
+519 ETGIKNY
-526 QVRVAYVKK
+526 QARVAYVKK
-535 KDGARVAVVGT
+535 IDGTRMAVVGT
-546 RNIDSLIKKERMQ
+546 RDIDSLIKKERMQ

-567 AAAENSNKAKT
+567 AAAENANKAKT

-599 QLMKSQ
+599 QMMKSL

-635 ARIESGKIKVDE
+635 ARIESGKMKVDE
-647 NYESVGEVVDE
+647 NYETVGEVVDE

-668 ERGIHLSGSMKVTH
+668 EKGIHLSGSMQVTH

-718 ELPCK
+718 ELPCEK
-723 REGYMKVKSEIKDT
+723 EGYIKVKAEIKDT

-742 KEYLPTLF
+742 KEYLPMLF
-750 EPFSRELN
+750 EPFSREQN
-758 TTTGRVRGTGLGMPI
+758 TTTGKVGGTGLGMPI
-773 VKKMIDLMGGSLEVE
+773 VKKMVDLMGGSLEVE

-799 TLMHKI
+799 TLTHKI
-805 ADKKYYS
+805 VDKKYYS
-812 QRIEKVKTSSMRES
+812 QKIEIVEASDMGENLR
-826 LSGKHVLLAEDNDLN
+826 GKHVLLAEDNDLN

-847 ILEEAGFVIERV
+847 VLEETGLVIERV
-859 EDGIQCVNRIEQMS
+859 EDGIQCVDKIEQMS
-873 PGTYDLILMDIQMP
+873 SGTYDLILMDIQMP
-887 NMDGYQAAQC
+887 NMDGYKATKC
-897 IRHLND
+897 IRHLDD

-922 RKRTFDAGMNGHIAK
+922 RKRAFDAGMNGHIAK

-944 GAVILSVLKKQES
+944 GAVIRSVLNK
-957 LQIEKNNSMSANR
+957 AD
-970 LRS
+970 

>member
-1 MKQLIVSDK
+1 MKQLIIPDK
-10 VQKELL
+10 VQKEML
-16 TDFMIMG
+16 TDFMILG
-23 ETRGLIGGYCEDEF
+23 ETRGLIGGYCENEF
-37 PVYYANEEMARMLG
+37 PVCYANEEMARMLG
-51 YGAVEELVEAIN
+51 YDAVEEMVEAID
-63 GKVINTIHPDDREQ
+63 GKVIHTIHPDDREQ

-114 IRTEEGKLA
+114 IQTEDGKLA
-123 IISACQDMTSFVERH
+123 IISACYDMTSFVERH
-138 KKLEEQNILSQAT
+138 KKLEEKNMLSQAT

-166 GHPFIYISDRFL
+166 GHPFLYISNRFL

-185 EEIKTE
+185 EEIRTI
-191 FHNKFDNMLHPDDRH
+191 FDNKFDNMLHPDDRN
-206 LSAKYTAR
+206 LSSDYVTR
-214 ILDTCGHGFT
+214 ILDTRGHGSAK
-224 QDQIYRLLGKDGYH
+224 DQIYRLLGKDGYH
-238 WVTDATTLVKSGD
+238 WVTDATTLVKSGN

-260 DITDFVKGKEKN
+260 DFTDFVKAKE
-272 EKELEGSNQILNEH
+272 
-286 NRILSALSRDYTTVL
+286 
-301 LCDLRQ
+301 
-307 DTFEVVKG
+307 
-315 DSFTHHDPEEKQKL
+315 
-329 VRESN
+329 
-334 CYSERVRYFFEN
+334 
-346 VLIKESAPEY
+346 
-356 LERLLPEY
+356 
-364 LMNELQETDS
+364 
-374 IEIYYKTI
+374 
-382 PNGSGFRHFLANAV
+382 
-396 RLSNEEDH
+396 
-404 FKIILGFRSVDEI
+404 
-417 IKKEQEIE
+417 KKEQEIE

-445 LDKDRVFSYR
+445 LDKDRVLSYR
-455 ESEENGK
+455 ESGENGK

-469 KCDNRWS
+469 KCGNRWS
-476 QIIPSYAETMV
+476 KIIPSYAEMMV
-487 SDNTNGEFEKQLG
+487 SDNTNGEFENQLG
-500 LETLRSQKEDYS
+500 LETLRSQEEDYS

-519 GTEIIYH
+519 GTEINCH
-526 QVRVAYVKK
+526 QVRVVYVKK

-567 AAAENSNKAKT
+567 VAAENANKAKT

-599 QLMKSQ
+599 HLMKSQ
-605 LTEPKQLDYQKK
+605 LTESKQLDYQKK
-617 IEQSGKLLLSIIN
+617 IEQSGKLLLAIIN

-647 NYESVGEVVDE
+647 NYERVGEVVDE
-658 IISTFASEAE
+658 IISTFSSEAE
-668 ERGIHLSGSMKVTH
+668 EKEIHLSGSMKVTH

-702 AIKYTPRG
+702 AMKYTPRG

-718 ELPCK
+718 ELPCEK
-723 REGYMKVKSEIKDT
+723 EGYMKVKSEIKDT

-750 EPFSRELN
+750 EPFSREQN
-758 TTTGRVRGTGLGMPI
+758 TTIGRIGGTGLGMPI
-773 VKKMIDLMGGSLEVE
+773 VKKMVDLMGGSIEVA

-805 ADKKYYS
+805 ADRKFYS
-812 QRIEKVKTSSMRES
+812 QKTEAAETSEMGKN

-847 ILEEAGFVIERV
+847 VLEETGIVIERV
-859 EDGIQCVNRIEQMS
+859 EDGIQCVNRVVQMS

-887 NMDGYQAAQC
+887 NMDGYKATRC
-897 IRHLND
+897 IRRLDD

-922 RKRTFDAGMNGHIAK
+922 RKKAFDAGMNGHIAK

-944 GAVILSVLKKQES
+944 GAVILSVLNKQEN
-957 LQIEKNNSMSANR
+957 LQNGKNNSMNANR